1 MRLAKLEY
9 KWLVGI
15 VFTMAMFLD
24 LLDMSVTNVA
34 IPTLAREFPAST
46 TTIEWVITG
55 YLLSLAMFIPVSGWL
70 GDRFGTKMTFL
81 SALSIFV
88 AGSMLAGLAWSVE
101 SLVDPPPET
110 WLAGIPWSG
119 GAWERS
125 RRPWR

>member
-1 MRLAKLEY
+1 MRIAKIEY

-34 IPTLAREFPAST
+34 IPTLARDFAAST

-70 GDRFGTKMTFL
+70 GDRFGTKRTFIG
-81 SALSIFV
+81 ALSIFLG
-88 AGSMLAGLAWSVE
+88 GSLLSGLAWDVE
-101 SLVDPPPET
+101 SLI
-110 WLAGIPWSG
+110 AF
-119 GAWERS
+119 
-125 RRPWR
+125 